1 MQSISTA
8 LQELRTTIWGS
19 SRLRVLTTNLRR
31 LLPPLSRST
40 RRTTLSRTTKRGA
53 LRGLQ
58 TCIPL
63 RACQSQIA
71 NIDSASTNINI
82 FQLSTVAATKQ
93 LSVNGQGV
101 IDQADNINGFAST
114 ATFWSNQ

>member
-1 MQSISTA
+1 MSVEKSKDIFIFGAGLYSFFQSY
-8 LQELRTTIWGS
+8 
-19 SRLRVLTTNLRR
+19 
-31 LLPPLSRST
+31 
-40 RRTTLSRTTKRGA
+40 
-53 LRGLQ
+53 LQ